1 MPITLPDII
10 YKQERDGSAVVDSDQ
25 SYYQIPFNKSKEY
38 FESLSNWTNF
48 VKGVE
53 REVRGSDKYSKYISY
68 LKKECKLDH
77 CMVLRNIDDDDA
89 DIEMHHGPIL
99 PLFDVCAIVTEYF
112 LKKGWKTNTFRVAK
126 QVIQD
131 HHDNMIQ
138 VVMLSATIHQEV
150 HAHNI
155 FINYHQAWGDMNKFI
170 NKYRDAISDDYKYKI
185 NRYLDKCL
193 LHDTNDN
200 DVLTLSKNL
209 FKNDVKE

>member
-1 MPITLPDII
+1 MPKALPDII
-10 YKQERDGSAVVDSDQ
+10 YDKSNITPIVDAKTSF
-25 SYYQIPFNKSKEY
+25 YKIPFFKDSEY
-38 FESLSNWTNF
+38 FSNYESYVNF
-48 VKGVE
+48 VKGIE
-53 REVRGSDKYSKYISY
+53 KMVRTNDKYRKYINY
-68 LKKECKLDH
+68 LKNEVKLNK
-77 CMVLRNIDDDDA
+77 CQVLKNVTDEDCE
-89 DIEMHHGPIL
+89 IEMHHGPIL
-99 PLFDVCAIVTEYF
+99 TLFDICAIVTEYF

-126 QVIQD
+126 QVLQD
-131 HHDNMIQ
+131 HHDNMVQ

-200 DVLTLSKNL
+200 DVLTLSQNL
-209 FKNDVKE
+209 FKNDVKK